1 MNGVIAMSSI
11 VGNAAAGPASGKG
24 AGRMAGAASGLRRW
38 LKYGF
43 IALLVLWAVGAC
55 YFTIAPNERGYV
67 TVFGRVANPAAGPLQ
82 PGLHFKWPFVASVD
96 RISVSIDVVDI
107 GNIEAFTKD
116 AQKITVHVTVT
127 TQVPDSAVYHLLYDV
142 GRAGNVDLE
151 KNYQTII
158 ADRLRTVVGRHDI
171 NEIAGEQR
179 QQIIDEVRSVL
190 SRDLTDLFGIK
201 VDSVQSALVGMPPSY
216 AAAIEAAMQ
225 ARTQRQ
231 AAEQNQARAQIE
243 AVTAKVRAGGEAD
256 AKIEEARGESQSQL
270 LRASAEA
277 QATRLKGQ
285 AEADASEALA
295 KALETN
301 ANLVALRTAERWNG
315 VLPQN
320 IYAGAPIPFLQMP
333 GQR

>member
-1 MNGVIAMSSI
+1 MPSIA
-11 VGNAAAGPASGKG
+11 ATATGPG
-24 AGRMAGAASGLRRW
+24 GRMGAAASGLRKL
-38 LKYGF
+38 LKYG
-43 IALLVLWAVGAC
+43 AVVLVVLWFVGSC
-55 YFTIAPNERGYV
+55 YFTVSPNERAFV
-67 TVFGRVANPAAGPLQ
+67 TQFGRVSNPAAGPLQ
-82 PGLHFKWPFVASVD
+82 PGLHFKIPFITSVD
-96 RISVSIDVVDI
+96 ALSVSIDVVDI

-127 TQVPDSAVYHLLYDV
+127 TQIPDSAVYHLLYDV

-158 ADRLRTVVGRHDI
+158 ADRLRTVIGRHDI
-171 NEIAGEQR
+171 NEIAGADR
-179 QQIIDEVRSVL
+179 QQIIDEVRLVL
-190 SRDLTDLFGIK
+190 SHDLTDLFGIK

-216 AAAIEAAMQ
+216 AAAIESAMQ

-243 AVTAKVRAGGEAD
+243 AVTAKVKAAGEAD
-256 AKIEEARGESQSQL
+256 ARIEQARGESQSQL
-270 LRASAEA
+270 LRATAEA

-285 AEADASEALA
+285 AEADASLALA

-315 VLPQN
+315 QLPQN
-320 IYAGAPIPFLQMP
+320 IYAGAPIPFLQIP
-333 GQR
+333 GQGVAPAAR